1 MKNKVDAFEINS
13 FKTAIGTKIDTTW
26 PSTSPDLTVL
36 DLGNFCKYEICK
48 LIKITVNENYI
59 IVVHKLSLFWIVIC
73 SYFFVS
79 KCKKI
84 WESGIEKRLSVQ
96 IQKSFAICKKQLL
109 RSNEIGASP
118 RSWLEIPAWIW
129 HFIPTLPLSPHLW
142 TWNWHMSPS
151 VPPHEYITILFIRV
165 HFINSHD
172 KRQKREKK
180 YTDGADFRYSNPLCS
195 LLCFSQNFLLKK
207 KQGDA
212 IHLHHVSLHCIPT
225 LNKKK
230 VWKQNR
236 ENFQNFFL

>member
-1 MKNKVDAFEINS
+1 M
-13 FKTAIGTKIDTTW
+13 
-26 PSTSPDLTVL
+26 
-36 DLGNFCKYEICK
+36 
-48 LIKITVNENYI
+48 
-59 IVVHKLSLFWIVIC
+59 
-73 SYFFVS
+73 S

-165 HFINSHD
+165 HFVNSHD

-207 KQGDA
+207 KTRRCHSSPSRFA
-212 IHLHHVSLHCIPT
+212 ALHSYIKQ
-225 LNKKK
+225 KKK